1 MPRIEVRIK
10 DKFRDV
16 AGERTKK
23 KIEEELK
30 IHIKEVR
37 VIDSYNI
44 EEELSKDELEKLGKE
59 VFSDQVIHE
68 YSLTKPFFENVWKV
82 EIGYLPGVTDNV
94 GATAKDGIK
103 DALGK
108 EISVYSTK
116 VYAIS
121 GTDLDQDRCR
131 KIAELLY
138 NKVVQKALLHEPS
151 KRIEPYLPKVILKHE
166 PKVEELELSSMENEE
181 LLALSKNRLLALN
194 LVEMKRIKKYFERKQ
209 TVDIRKKVGLGE
221 KATDVELEVLAQTWS
236 EHCKHKIFNAY
247 IQYSEEGE
255 PHAIDSLFK
264 TFIKGATERTKKSY
278 IVSVFEDNG
287 GIIKFDD
294 TTDVAIKV
302 ETHNAPSALD
312 PYGGSLTGILGVNR
326 DVIGCGLGAKPIG
339 NVDMFCFGYLD
350 EKSIPEGVLH
360 PKRIMEGVVKGIE
373 DGGNC
378 SGIPTINGS
387 ITFERAYT
395 ARPLVYCGTIGI
407 MPSQIQGRST
417 SKKNIEPGYLAIMVG
432 GRIGKDGIH
441 GATFSSQ
448 KIDEHTPQ
456 SVVQIGDPFTQKKV
470 LDFVIEARD
479 KRLYDAITDN
489 GAGGLSSSIGE
500 MATFCGGCEIYLEKA
515 PLKYSGLDPWE
526 ILISESQERMSL
538 ATHPDNLEALEE
550 LARKHDVELTV
561 IGKFIRAKKFHAL
574 YNGKTVAYLDMKFL
588 HDGVPQL
595 QLKAAWKRRKF
606 DEPNI
611 TETDLGKILRMLLS
625 SPNITSK
632 EKVVRKYDHEVQGGS
647 VIKPIVEGPNDA
659 AVLRPILDSQ
669 AGIVVGHGIC
679 PRYIQDSSEMAKM
692 AFDEGVRNVLASGA
706 KFGYLACLDN
716 FCWPDPIMTSK
727 NPDGDYKLGQLVRA
741 CLGLFECSTEY
752 KIPIISGKDSMKNDY
767 HVKNEKYSIPPTLLI
782 TVIGKIDDVKHALSI
797 DFKQPGDNVYVIGV
811 TKEELGGSEYYKLFN
826 GIGDSN
832 PKVNPRELVPI
843 YKAFSEAVEEG
854 LLRSAHDASDGGLAV
869 AIAESSIASGYG
881 VDVDIQNIQRETENE
896 DAILFSE
903 SAGRFVVTVKE
914 ENVQKFEKLMGKLP
928 IGKIGR
934 VRGDKRFVIRRGERI
949 LINED
954 IFNLKES
961 WSTGLKF

>member
-10 DKFRDV
+10 DNLRDV
-16 AGERTKK
+16 NGEKTKK

-30 IHIKEVR
+30 IRIKEVR
-37 VIDSYNI
+37 IVDSYNI
-44 EEELSKDELEKLGKE
+44 EEELSREELEKIGKE
-59 VFSDQVIHE
+59 VFSDQVIQE
-68 YSLTKPFFENVWKV
+68 YSIDKPFFRQLLKIEV
-82 EIGYLPGVTDNV
+82 GYLPGVTDNV
-94 GATAKDGIK
+94 GATAKDGIR

-108 EISVYSTK
+108 EIQVYSTK
-116 VYAIS
+116 VYAID
-121 GTDLDQDRCR
+121 GNELNWDKCRRITDLLHNR
-131 KIAELLY
+131 L
-138 NKVVQKALLHEPS
+138 VQKAIVHES
-151 KRIEPYLPKVILKHE
+151 DKEVKPYLPKVILKHE
-166 PKVEELELSSMENEE
+166 PRIDEFDLSSMENEE
-181 LLALSKNRLLALN
+181 LQALSKNRLLALN
-194 LVEMKRIKKYFERKQ
+194 LMEMKRVKKYFERKQ
-209 TVDIRKKVGLGE
+209 NIDGRKRIGLGS
-221 KATDVELEVLAQTWS
+221 KPTDVELEVLAQTWS

-264 TFIKGATERTKKSY
+264 TFIKGATERTKKPY
-278 IVSVFEDNG
+278 VLSVFEDNG

-294 TTDVAIKV
+294 STDVAIKV

-312 PYGGSLTGILGVNR
+312 PYGGALTGILGVNR

-339 NVDMFCFGYLD
+339 NVNMLCFGYPD

-395 ARPLVYCGTIGI
+395 ARPVVYCGTVGV
-407 MPSQIQGRST
+407 MPSQIQGRNT
-417 SKKNIEPGYLAIMVG
+417 SKKKIEPGYLAIMVG

-448 KIDEHTPQ
+448 RINEHTPQ

-470 LDFVIEARD
+470 LDFVLEARD
-479 KRLYDAITDN
+479 NRLYDAITDN

-500 MATFCGGCEIYLEKA
+500 MASICGGCEIYLEKA
-515 PLKYSGLDPWE
+515 PLKYEGLDPWE

-538 ATHPDNLEALEE
+538 ATHPDNLEALEKI
-550 LARKHDVELTV
+550 ARKHDVELTV
-561 IGKFIRAKKFHAL
+561 IGKFTRAKKFHAL
-574 YNGKTVAYLDMKFL
+574 YNGKTVAFLDMRFL
-588 HDGVPQL
+588 HEGVPQL
-595 QLKAAWKRRKF
+595 KLRAAWKRRKF

-611 TETDLGKILRMLLS
+611 TETDLGKILRLLLS
-625 SPNITSK
+625 APDITSK
-632 EKVVRKYDHEVQGGS
+632 EKVVRRYDHEVQGGS
-647 VIKPIVEGPNDA
+647 VIKPVVEGPNDA
-659 AVLRPILDSQ
+659 AVLRPILNSQ
-669 AGIVVGHGIC
+669 SGIVIGHGIC
-679 PRYIQDSSEMAKM
+679 PRYVQDGYEMAMM

-716 FCWPDPIMTSK
+716 FSWPDPIMTSK

-741 CLGLFECSTEY
+741 CLGLFKCSTEY

-767 HVKNEKYSIPPTLLI
+767 HVKNEKYSIPPTLLV
-782 TVIGKIDDVKHALSI
+782 TVIGKIDDVKHALSV
-797 DFKQPGDNVYVIGV
+797 DFKQPGDYVYAIGV
-811 TKEELGGSEYYKLFN
+811 TREELGGSEYYKLFN

-832 PKVNPRELVPI
+832 PKVKPRELVPI

-854 LLRSAHDASDGGLAV
+854 LLRSAHDISDGGLAV
-869 AIAESSIASGYG
+869 AIAECSIAGGYG
-881 VDVDIQNIQRETENE
+881 VDVDMRNIQRETENE

-903 SAGRFVVTVKE
+903 SAGRFIVTVKE
-914 ENVQKFEKLMGKLP
+914 KNVQKFEKLMGKLP
-928 IGKIGR
+928 IGRIGR
-934 VRGDKRFVIRRGERI
+934 VRGDKRFVIRGGERI

-954 IFNLKES
+954 LFNLKES